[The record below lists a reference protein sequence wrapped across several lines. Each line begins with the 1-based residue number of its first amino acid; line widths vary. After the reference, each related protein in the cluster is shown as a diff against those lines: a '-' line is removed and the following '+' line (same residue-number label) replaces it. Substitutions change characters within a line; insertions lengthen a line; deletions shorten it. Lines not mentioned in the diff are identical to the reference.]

1 MNIME
6 FSTNLRILIS
16 LSEMVVLYL
25 SVLVSLR
32 VSA

>member
-1 MNIME
+1 ME
-6 FSTNLRILIS
+6 FPTNLRILIS

-32 VSA
+32 VSSSK